1 MTEYSDMIT
10 GKLQVVNAWLQHG
23 YNMYWHAPRVSNNI
37 ILLFFSPEDQIIQ
50 YCLFLMKIK

>member
-37 ILLFFSPEDQIIQ
+37 IILFFSP
-50 YCLFLMKIK
+50 KIK